1 MRISLMLAAALV
13 LTACAKDVVRPDA
26 PRPAAEILP
35 VYVPT
40 YVPIDKELRGRCEW
54 KRSCRPSEGI
64 DCAKQRADCLVQY
77 EQQLD
82 GIDQVQGKPVPN
94 AKGAK

>member
-13 LTACAKDVVRPDA
+13 LTACAKDAVRPNA
-26 PRPAAEILP
+26 PQSAAEILT

-54 KRSCRPSEGI
+54 KRSCKPSEGI
-64 DCAKQRADCLVQY
+64 DCAKQRGDCLQQY
-77 EQQLD
+77 ERQFD
-82 GIDQVQGKPVPN
+82 GIDQVQGKPVPG
-94 AKGAK
+94 KR